1 MGILQGGALD
11 EKCPNVREHGKVHHL
26 NRETFMGKI
35 RRLFHDQLDYCEEM
49 NIHGARGALF
59 KVKLPEYG
67 YTVVAKAT
75 GVECVGDLIHESAIY
90 HRLLPV
96 QGKYVP
102 VHLGDIEVDIL
113 LYYAGAV
120 RIVHMMF
127 LSFGGFPLRSP
138 IPAALADEAI
148 RGLQAIHQLGVLQKD
163 PAARNILVHPDRPG
177 MTWIDFE
184 HAILLSPR
192 VALGSLSANR
202 KRKLEVHDGAKFA
215 KSEKACS
222 KEISRATA
230 ELARLVGSPSFGGRA
245 GD

>member
-1 MGILQGGALD
+1 M
-11 EKCPNVREHGKVHHL
+11 
-26 NRETFMGKI
+26 
-35 RRLFHDQLDYCEEM
+35 
-49 NIHGARGALF
+49 
-59 KVKLPEYG
+59 
-67 YTVVAKAT
+67 
-75 GVECVGDLIHESAIY
+75 HESAIY
-90 HRLLPV
+90 QRLLPI

-102 VHLGDIEVDIL
+102 VHLGEIEVDNL

-127 LSFGGFPLRSP
+127 LSFGGFPIRPP

-184 HAILLSPR
+184 RATLFSAR
-192 VALGSLSANR
+192 VTLGRLSANR
-202 KRKLEVHDGAKFA
+202 KRKLEVDDRAKFPNGGN
-215 KSEKACS
+215 ACA

-230 ELARLVGSPSFGGRA
+230 ELARLVGSPSFRRRV